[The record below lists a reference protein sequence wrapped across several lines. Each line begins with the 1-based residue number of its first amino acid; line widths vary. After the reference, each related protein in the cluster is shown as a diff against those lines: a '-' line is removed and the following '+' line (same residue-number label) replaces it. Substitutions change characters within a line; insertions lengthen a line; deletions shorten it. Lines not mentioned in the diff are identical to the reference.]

1 MMNTVSNRWQDNA
14 SNVKYQLS
22 EQEALNLYYSEP
34 RLAMLIDLNVIR
46 LIDNCL
52 VVNLSDF
59 ITPKTNHLTAT
70 AKRDMASC
78 CVGIKY
84 LPDNRSSIQ
93 STLDLLIQSS
103 AFLEAGKASDGKQ
116 SPTDQAYE
124 AGLINNEITRINKI
138 LNKLPGAFSESLKS
152 HMEMKGYTE
161 ELLSSESWVS
171 LSTIKQYRQ
180 NEDKKKTLK
189 TVTQLCIGMHLHPW
203 ITEDLISKSG
213 IIITH
218 TKLDSAYRY
227 LYTYLYKDSIQD
239 CNTYL
244 RSCRLPE
251 FTLREKS
258 A

>member
-116 SPTDQAYE
+116 SKS
-124 AGLINNEITRINKI
+124 LI
-138 LNKLPGAFSESLKS
+138 ESLHCLFTLYSGKS

-203 ITEDLISKSG
+203 FTEDLISKSG